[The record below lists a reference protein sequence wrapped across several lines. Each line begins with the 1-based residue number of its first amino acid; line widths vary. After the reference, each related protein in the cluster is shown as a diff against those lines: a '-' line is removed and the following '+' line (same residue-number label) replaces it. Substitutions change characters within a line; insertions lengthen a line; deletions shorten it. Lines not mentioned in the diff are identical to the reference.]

1 MGAAKK
7 AKAGG
12 KPTGLASD
20 DIDTNNPEFCKIG
33 LAMSERGSPVKP
45 Y

>member
-33 LAMSERGSPVKP
+33 PRNE
-45 Y
+45 